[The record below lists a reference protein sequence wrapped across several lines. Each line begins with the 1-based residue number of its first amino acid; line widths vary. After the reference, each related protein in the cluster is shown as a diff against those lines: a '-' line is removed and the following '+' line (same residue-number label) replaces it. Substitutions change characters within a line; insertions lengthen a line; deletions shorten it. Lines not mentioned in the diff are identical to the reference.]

1 MICFELS
8 VNDRKLTTAGV
19 SGDGTLTQTVAWVR
33 RPGDTHDGLYVTL
46 SGHET
51 HADVMAQAHVDWG
64 RVTLKVGDVVT
75 LRIVEGTAA
84 DAPQSRKSNAEA
96 RAERR
101 TAQLREELEQLEQR
115 AAQLRKALQDMG
127 A

>member
-1 MICFELS
+1 MD
-8 VNDRKLTTAGV
+8 DRKLTTAGV

-84 DAPQSRKSNAEA
+84 DAPQTRKSNQEA
-96 RAERR
+96 RIERR
-101 TAQLREELEQLEQR
+101 PAQLREELEQLEQR
-115 AAQLRKALQDMG
+115 AAQFRKALQDMG
-127 A
+127 T

>member
-8 VNDRKLTTAGV
+8 VNDQKRSTAGV
-19 SGDGTLTQTVAWVR
+19 PGTGTVTQTVVWIR

-51 HADVMAQAHVDWG
+51 HAEPETHVDWG
-64 RVTLKVGDVVT
+64 RIPLKVGDVVT
-75 LRIVEGTAA
+75 LRIVEGDTV
-84 DAPQSRKSNAEA
+84 DAPQARKENHEA

-101 TAQLREELEQLEQR
+101 LNQTREELEQLERR
-115 AAQLRKALQDMG
+115 AAELRKLLGDLER
-127 A
+127 